1 MSARRRHCLCPLL
14 CSLALVGACGDDGSG
29 DGTGG
34 ASTGSGGAA
43 TTSGEST
50 TGNGGAESSG
60 ADTTG
65 GESGP
70 APGTTS
76 ADEET
81 GSSGGEPGEVP
92 LGRPAG
98 VFGGGPFYHDAD
110 TVMPRMRAS
119 GFDTMILWSVHVH
132 EDGDLVLNDQLIVED
147 GEYVG
152 VPGWPELVVSL
163 EEEPTT
169 VTRTEFSV
177 GAWGVPDF
185 DNIAMLIEAEG
196 TGPDSILYRNF
207 AALKEVIPTIDAI
220 NYDDETFFQANPT
233 IEFSLMLAE
242 LDYKVTFAPYNNM
255 GFWIAV
261 YDQLQMLEPGL
272 VDRVLLQVYAGGAG
286 NNPAN
291 WSAAFDGLEVE
302 AGLWSLH
309 GGGCG
314 QGDTPAEVQTRLEG
328 WSGSTVGG
336 WMWLL
341 DDMLMSRETP
351 PSQVIVTSA
360 SSKTAMAYGLKARE
374 REGLTLTGLTSARNA
389 DFVRS
394 TGIYDHVVTYDA
406 LDDLPKINPTILCDF
421 YGDAG
426 LRQRASEALG
436 DHMNANVAI
445 GGTNWNAPR
454 PEDAASGPT
463 AEFFFAPSHADL
475 CAKRMGGEAF
485 VKALNSDMVNVYPT
499 MQNLVTPEKRTGA
512 EAMINAWEETL
523 NGEISPKTGLII
535 SLK

>member
-1 MSARRRHCLCPLL
+1 MTAFDIIVSKTDYHDTSVRERPKAVLKPGQVRLTIDKFALTANNVSYAVFADFAGYWNFFPSDADGYGRVPYWGFADVTESLC
-14 CSLALVGACGDDGSG
+14 
-29 DGTGG
+29 
-34 ASTGSGGAA
+34 
-43 TTSGEST
+43 
-50 TGNGGAESSG
+50 
-60 ADTTG
+60 
-65 GESGP
+65 
-70 APGTTS
+70 
-76 ADEET
+76 ET
-81 GSSGGEPGEVP
+81 V
-92 LGRPAG
+92 PAG
-98 VFGGGPFYHDAD
+98 TRVYGYIP
-110 TVMPRMRAS
+110 AS
-119 GFDTMILWSVHVH
+119 S
-132 EDGDLVLNDQLIVED
+132 DLVVE
-147 GEYVG
+147 
-152 VPGWPELVVSL
+152 P
-163 EEEPTT
+163 
-169 VTRTEFSV
+169 
-177 GAWGVPDF
+177 
-185 DNIAMLIEAEG
+185 
-196 TGPDSILYRNF
+196 
-207 AALKEVIPTIDAI
+207 AALDPFGFTDASAHRA
-220 NYDDETFFQANPT
+220 DLPAF
-233 IEFSLMLAE
+233 
-242 LDYKVTFAPYNNM
+242 YNRYHLTKTD
-255 GFWIAV
+255 IAYV
-261 YDQLQMLEPGL
+261 EAFEDMQMLVRPL
-272 VDRVLLQVYAGGAG
+272 YATG
-286 NNPAN
+286 
-291 WSAAFDGLEVE
+291 
-302 AGLWSLH
+302 
-309 GGGCG
+309 
-314 QGDTPAEVQTRLEG
+314 
-328 WSGSTVGG
+328 
-336 WMWLL
+336 WLL

>member
-1 MSARRRHCLCPLL
+1 M
-14 CSLALVGACGDDGSG
+14 GACGDDGGGGGGAGSES
-29 DGTGG
+29 TGG
-34 ASTGSGGAA
+34 SSVGTSNGPSSSSGGGE
-43 TTSGEST
+43 TSV
-50 TGNGGAESSG
+50 
-60 ADTTG
+60 ADTTAG
-65 GESGP
+65 DSGI
-70 APGTTS
+70 AEDGTSTGM
-76 ADEET
+76 ET
-81 GSSGGEPGEVP
+81 GSSDGGPGVVP

-98 VFGGGPFYHDAD
+98 VFGGGPFYHDAA
-110 TVMPRMRAS
+110 TVMPRMRDS

-132 EDGDLVLNDQLIVED
+132 DDGDLVLNDQLIIED

-152 VPGWPELVVSL
+152 VEGWPELVVSL

-207 AALKEVIPTIDAI
+207 AALKQVIPTIDAI
-220 NYDDETFFQANPT
+220 NYDDETYFQANPT

-255 GFWIAV
+255 GFWTAV
-261 YDQLQMLEPGL
+261 YDELEVLEPGL

-309 GGGCG
+309 GGGCS

-341 DDMLMSRETP
+341 DDMLACDPAAPLEDYA
-351 PSQVIVTSA
+351 SA
-360 SSKTAMAYGLKARE
+360 IHAVYGE
-374 REGLTLTGLTSARNA
+374 
-389 DFVRS
+389 
-394 TGIYDHVVTYDA
+394 
-406 LDDLPKINPTILCDF
+406 
-421 YGDAG
+421 
-426 LRQRASEALG
+426 
-436 DHMNANVAI
+436 
-445 GGTNWNAPR
+445 
-454 PEDAASGPT
+454 
-463 AEFFFAPSHADL
+463 
-475 CAKRMGGEAF
+475 
-485 VKALNSDMVNVYPT
+485 
-499 MQNLVTPEKRTGA
+499 
-512 EAMINAWEETL
+512 
-523 NGEISPKTGLII
+523 
-535 SLK
+535 